1 MAFINK
7 IENER
12 LDLDGLSVPKGPQA
26 RSGKEP
32 ADTVNAHNSIPE
44 G

>member
-26 RSGKEP
+26 RSS
-32 ADTVNAHNSIPE
+32 ADTANAPIPIPE